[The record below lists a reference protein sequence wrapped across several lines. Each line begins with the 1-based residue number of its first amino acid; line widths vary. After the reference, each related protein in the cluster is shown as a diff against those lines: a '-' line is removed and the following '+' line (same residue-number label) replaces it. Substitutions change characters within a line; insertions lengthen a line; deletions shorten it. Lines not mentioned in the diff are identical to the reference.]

1 MVFKNQFQKLY
12 NKSYDILEDM
22 LKNCDFA
29 IYSIIKLTNHR
40 LLYSST
46 LNS

>member
-12 NKSYDILEDM
+12 NKSYRILEDI
-22 LKNCDFA
+22 LKNGDFA
-29 IYSIIKLTNHR
+29 ICSIIKLINHR